1 MKLRT
6 ALLIRQSA
14 NPPIRQSANP
24 PIRKESPL
32 TKARQL
38 AVGKV
43 MTVTTRTA
51 PGAQKIS

>member
-6 ALLIRQSA
+6 ALL
-14 NPPIRQSANP
+14 IRQSANP